1 MVKYRSEHSRS
12 RAGIHGGV
20 RRGSAAAAIGAVL
33 VLTAGVPAS
42 QANGASGSEE
52 PDVQV
57 TGGVQL
63 PGVGGLL
70 QGLLG
75 DAATAPAS
83 PQPAPEATTISPS
96 PVPATTAPAPA
107 TPQPPTTGAAATGT
121 ATPLP
126 ATSPQGPIAVAAPL
140 QPEAAG
146 APADSPDVSGG
157 TAADI
162 PAAQQPAAG
171 DSAAPS
177 AAALMTAGRTSTS
190 RTAVP
195 QAVGEAAQSRQQ
207 MAAQAEPAAEAVK
220 VWLGVGL
227 VGSAGAAG
235 LVFTRIRRI

>member
-42 QANGASGSEE
+42 QADGASGSEE

-70 QGLLG
+70 EGLLG
-75 DAATAPAS
+75 DASTAPAS
-83 PQPAPEATTISPS
+83 PQPVPETTTIAPS
-96 PVPATTAPAPA
+96 PVPATTVPTTPAPA
-107 TPQPPTTGAAATGT
+107 APQPPTGAAATGT
-121 ATPLP
+121 AAPLA
-126 ATSPQGPIAVAAPL
+126 ATSPLDPGAAAAPL
-140 QPEAAG
+140 QPEAAA
-146 APADSPDVSGG
+146 APEVSAG

-162 PAAQQPAAG
+162 PAAQQPSAG
-171 DSAAPS
+171 DGVAPS
-177 AAALMTAGRTSTS
+177 AAALMIAGATSTS
-190 RTAVP
+190 RTGAP
-195 QAVGEAAQSRQQ
+195 QAVGAPAQSRQQ
-207 MAAQAEPAAEAVK
+207 MTAQAEPAAETAK

-235 LVFTRIRRI
+235 LVFTRIRRF

>member
-42 QANGASGSEE
+42 QADGASGSEE

-63 PGVGGLL
+63 PGAGGLL

-96 PVPATTAPAPA
+96 PVPATTVPAPA

-121 ATPLP
+121 AAPLP
-126 ATSPQGPIAVAAPL
+126 ATSPQGPIAAAAPL

-146 APADSPDVSGG
+146 APADAPDVSGG

-162 PAAQQPAAG
+162 PAAEQPAAG

-190 RTAVP
+190 RTGVP

-207 MAAQAEPAAEAVK
+207 ITAQAEPAAEAAK